1 MAFSDPIVGT
11 EVLIRNQIQ
20 SENFSVDPETGVTGW
35 QIKRDGTATFN
46 QLVIGGPGFIIDSN
60 GDAVFHSITLTA
72 DDNETA
78 IFIHGEDI
86 DPPLYNQ
93 KARGIIILSTISGNS
108 SGYTGTPIACG
119 KITIPDFD
127 PTRQYKLGISGLH
140 MDRQS
145 TTTIDRIT
153 FEAYSNWD
161 ADADTGD
168 TLFWTHQISCT
179 SGVANDVFLNAT
191 HPFKDETPSGTDL
204 HITLFFSSED
214 TSGGLRVGT
223 VSGDGSRIWIED
235 IGEVVDYQD
244 FDVSTGTAPPS
255 QFVKTY
261 SANGS
266 ASYQG
271 DDDIRSG
278 IDECYQ
284 GQYSSTNGNQ
294 YSVIL
299 FPYSTIATDLTGAT
313 IDKVE
318 VYLNNNHWYNN
329 SGGTAVIGYHNSATT
344 PASFTYPSSTD
355 NVTQASFTYGQA
367 KWVTVDDSIG
377 TAFKNGTAKGI
388 LLGKGQ
394 TAGGTLST
402 SKTYYGYFAGNGQ
415 SGEPQLRITYTK

>member
-1 MAFSDPIVGT
+1 VAFSDPIVGT

-46 QLVIGGPGFIIDSN
+46 QLVIGSPFFNIDAN

-72 DDNETA
+72 DDTETA

-86 DPPLYNQ
+86 DPELYNL
-93 KARGIIILSTISGNS
+93 KARGIVEYVDLTNS
-108 SGYTGTPIACG
+108 SA
-119 KITIPDFD
+119 
-127 PTRQYKLGISGLH
+127 
-140 MDRQS
+140 
-145 TTTIDRIT
+145 TTTSTSDNIVGRMVLADYDVDRMYKFIGLLHLDCQSAT
-153 FEAYSNWD
+153 PTYIGIRVRYAWD
-161 ADADTGD
+161 ADPTTSSSILFEHQMGGREAATG
-168 TLFWTHQISCT
+168 T
-179 SGVANDVFLNAT
+179 
-191 HPFKDETPSGTDL
+191 DEFFPIAYAFDDAELGTVGTDL
-204 HITLFFSSED
+204 RLLVSVFAQET
-214 TSGGLRVGT
+214 GLRVQSET
-223 VSGDGSRIWIED
+223 WNYIAIED
-235 IGEVVDYQD
+235 AGEKIPH
-244 FDVSTGTAPPS
+244 STYDMSGGGGSPPT
-255 QFVKTY
+255 QYVKTY

-271 DDDIRSG
+271 DDDERAG
-278 IDECYQ
+278 IAECYQ

-299 FPYSTIATDLTGAT
+299 FPYSTIATDLSGAT
-313 IDKVE
+313 INKVE

-344 PASFTYPSSTD
+344 PSSFTYPSSTD
-355 NVTQASFTYGQA
+355 NVTQSSFTYGQA
-367 KWVTVDDSIG
+367 KWVTVDNSIG

>member
-46 QLVIGGPGFIIDSN
+46 QLVIGGPNFIIDSN

-72 DDNETA
+72 DDSETG
-78 IFIHGEDI
+78 IILHGEDI
-86 DPPLYNQ
+86 DPELYNH
-93 KARGIIILSTISGNS
+93 KAKGVLSWVDVTNS
-108 SGYTGTPIACG
+108 SAAT
-119 KITIPDFD
+119 IT
-127 PTRQYKLGISGLH
+127 TS
-140 MDRQS
+140 
-145 TTTIDRIT
+145 
-153 FEAYSNWD
+153 
-161 ADADTGD
+161 DTVMGRLIL
-168 TLFWTHQISCT
+168 T
-179 SGVANDVFLNAT
+179 
-191 HPFKDETPSGTDL
+191 
-204 HITLFFSSED
+204 
-214 TSGGLRVGT
+214 
-223 VSGDGSRIWIED
+223 
-235 IGEVVDYQD
+235 D
-244 FDVSTGTAPPS
+244 FDVNRAYRFHGLLHVDCNGVSPTYIGFRVRYAWDTDPTTSSSILFEHQAGGRDPTQTDEFTAIVFLFDVNDLGTPGTNLHLLLSTFSSVAGIRVQSEAWNYLAVEDAGETISRETYDLTGGGGSPPA
-255 QFVKTY
+255 QYVKTY

-299 FPYSTIATDLTGAT
+299 FPYSTIASDLSGAT
-313 IDKVE
+313 INKVE

-329 SGGTAVIGYHNSATT
+329 SGGTAIIGYHNSATT
-344 PASFTYPSSTD
+344 PSSFTYPSSTD
-355 NVTQASFTYGQA
+355 NITRSSFTYGQA
-367 KWVTVDDSIG
+367 KWVTVDNSIG

-394 TAGGTLST
+394 TSGGTLST
-402 SKTYYGYFAGNGQ
+402 DKLYYGYFAGNGQ

>member
-46 QLVIGGPGFIIDSN
+46 QLVIGGPNFIIDSN

-72 DDNETA
+72 DDTETA

-86 DPPLYNQ
+86 DPELYNY
-93 KARGIIILSTISGNS
+93 KSKGVVKWVDLNGTGPTTTVTSDTIFARMIL
-108 SGYTGTPIACG
+108 
-119 KITIPDFD
+119 PDFD
-127 PTRQYKLGISGLH
+127 SNRMYRLNGLVHINVNAVQPTYVGIRCRYAWDTDPSVSSSILFEHQWGGRAATATDEFSPVDFMFRAEDLGTIGTNLH
-140 MDRQS
+140 LVF
-145 TTTIDRIT
+145 TTFSSIAGINIQAETWNR
-153 FEAYSNWD
+153 F
-161 ADADTGD
+161 
-168 TLFWTHQISCT
+168 QIS
-179 SGVANDVFLNAT
+179 DM
-191 HPFKDETPSGTDL
+191 
-204 HITLFFSSED
+204 
-214 TSGGLRVGT
+214 
-223 VSGDGSRIWIED
+223 
-235 IGEVVDYQD
+235 GEVVTIDTYD
-244 FDVSTGTAPPS
+244 MGTGGGSPPT
-255 QFVKTY
+255 QYVKTY

-271 DDDIRSG
+271 DDDERAG
-278 IDECYQ
+278 IAECYQ

-299 FPYSTIATDLTGAT
+299 FPYSTIATDLSGAT
-313 IDKVE
+313 INKVE

-344 PASFTYPSSTD
+344 PSSFTYPSSTD
-355 NVTQASFTYGQA
+355 NITQSSFTYGQA
-367 KWVTVDDSIG
+367 KWVTVDNSIG

-415 SGEPQLRITYTK
+415 SGEPQIRITYTK